1 MITEQFPPAL
11 HAEVSQALHYYASS
25 RGAASEDVR
34 LMALRKTVCRH
45 AHTMH
50 MTPEH
55 MVIAIGRA
63 FEGVMSYS
71 PAESVSLRN
80 AYDRLVSGCVTEF
93 DVPTVPPRS
102 VS

>member
-11 HAEVSQALHYYASS
+11 HAQVSQALHYYASS
-25 RGAASEDVR
+25 KGAASENVR

-45 AHTMH
+45 AHTTH

-63 FEGVMSYS
+63 FEGVMCYS
-71 PAESVSLRN
+71 PAETVSLRS

-93 DVPTVPPRS
+93 TVPTVPPRI